1 MEITNKE
8 EFKTINWVIEHDGNE
23 YGVTMVENH
32 ILDDW
37 RVLDF
42 ESGEEIPGGNDL
54 WRELV
59 AFCQTDLENGE

>member
-1 MEITNKE
+1 
-8 EFKTINWVIEHDGNE
+8 
-23 YGVTMVENH
+23 MVENH

-42 ESGEEIPGGNDL
+42 ESNEEIPGGTEL

>member
-42 ESGEEIPGGNDL
+42 ESGEEVPVGDL

-59 AFCQTDLENGE
+59 AFCQGDLED